1 MPTTSGCS
9 AADSA
14 HGLGPWGRGFESRH
28 PGHWG
33 NGEDR
38 FPNKTASPIG
48 HWAEILRGEDPGDI
62 CRLKGHDPSAGTGL
76 IVSDEHP
83 FIVPGRL
90 SGRLGQIKTVQ
101 SAYSINRFA
110 GVAQLVEHLPR
121 KQRVGSSNL
130 PVSSM
135 GVQSPNRYSF
145 RACSLSLAG
154 CAASQGIYAGVAQL
168 EERPAIAA
176 GRNDG
181 SSPSIGT
188 RGTLLPQKELLKF
201 VTDSFVH
208 SQIVV

>member
-38 FPNKTASPIG
+38 FPNKTASPIS

-83 FIVPGRL
+83 FIVPDRL

-101 SAYSINRFA
+101 SAYNINRFA

-145 RACSLSLAG
+145 RAFYFIPWLVARPPRD
-154 CAASQGIYAGVAQL
+154 IY
-168 EERPAIAA
+168 R
-176 GRNDG
+176 G
-181 SSPSIGT
+181 SSIW
-188 RGTLLPQKELLKF
+188 
-201 VTDSFVH
+201 
-208 SQIVV
+208 